1 MYSYIAVK
9 KKSLLCLKQRGSGY
23 CSCNGFFSA
32 FFICSTSASTN
43 TCCICREGIIGLKAN
58 LVKTVHFICS
68 EFDLEKSFG
77 VKYVLYKF
85 TSGLRSIETLV
96 PLRDDVSPGQV
107 GTLDAEAAV
116 LQRLR
121 QWVFQCN
128 LCSKFPFYLWFTQD
142 LQRTNI

>member
-1 MYSYIAVK
+1 MYSYIAVKK

-68 EFDLEKSFG
+68 EFDLEK
-77 VKYVLYKF
+77 KF
-85 TSGLRSIETLV
+85 RGEICAV
-96 PLRDDVSPGQV
+96 QV
-107 GTLDAEAAV
+107 YFRATVD
-116 LQRLR
+116 
-121 QWVFQCN
+121 
-128 LCSKFPFYLWFTQD
+128 
-142 LQRTNI
+142 